1 MPMSRSLLLWGLA
14 AGLLAGLAASFV
26 AFLGAEPR
34 IDEAIALEQAAAPA
48 VPAGEAP
55 VSRDGQRAGLVLAW
69 ELAGL
74 SVGFL
79 FALVF
84 ALLLGRVGPRR
95 PRHLAWAL
103 GGGCFVVLALIPALK
118 YPASPPGVG
127 DPATIEPRT
136 LWYVTLLVCSAL
148 AALATVRA
156 WRWARSR
163 WPAARAGALAAA
175 VGLATVAIAFVL
187 LPGVDGAPAGY
198 PSDLLW
204 EFRAAALASQLA
216 LWTALALAYGWLAE
230 RALAGGRGR
239 TA

>member
-1 MPMSRSLLLWGLA
+1 MSRSLLLWGLA
-14 AGLLAGLAASFV
+14 AGLLAGLAAGTV

-34 IDEAIALEQAAAPA
+34 LDEAIALEQAASPPDPA
-48 VPAGEAP
+48 EQAP
-55 VSRDGQRAGLVLAW
+55 VGRDAQRAGLVLAW
-69 ELAGL
+69 GLAGL
-74 SVGFL
+74 AVGFL

-103 GGGCFVVLALIPALK
+103 GGGCFVALALVPALK

-127 DPATIEPRT
+127 DPATVEPRT
-136 LWYVTLLVCSAL
+136 LWYLTLLVCSAL
-148 AALATVRA
+148 AALAAVRA

-175 VGLATVAIAFVL
+175 VGLGTVALAFAG
-187 LPGVDGAPAGY
+187 LPGVDEVPAGY
-198 PSDLLW
+198 PSDLLR

-230 RALAGGRGR
+230 RALDRRRGR
-239 TA
+239 AA